1 MSYTLDQYKSRK
13 ELLTALIKDLDKTI
27 EENSTLVHAFF
38 GQNTKVKCKCEAS
51 IWLKNILNSKL
62 KHVEDLISDF
72 DK

>member
-27 EENSTLVHAFF
+27 EENTTLVHAFF
-38 GQNTKVKCKCEAS
+38 GQNTKVKCKWEAS

-62 KHVEDLISDF
+62 KHVEELISDF